1 MEGRGKTVRICK
13 KCMRTCNVS
22 SIDPPGK
29 SDYICPEC
37 EAKEKERKIV
47 A

>member
-1 MEGRGKTVRICK
+1 MRREKVYRICR
-13 KCMRTCNVS
+13 KCMRTWNVS
-22 SIDPPGK
+22 KIDPPGK

-37 EAKEKERKIV
+37 EAKMKKEKS

>member
-1 MEGRGKTVRICK
+1 MKARQPVWRICR
-13 KCMRTCNVS
+13 KCMRTWNVS
-22 SIDPPGK
+22 RIDPPGK
-29 SDYICPEC
+29 QDYICPDC